1 MLDSSHRFACLDV
14 SRWSRRR
21 EHDRR
26 GLVVA
31 NHLPLEKRVY
41 VVRHLVEGMSVRG
54 TERLTNVSIPTV
66 LSTILRMGD
75 GCDRLHNA
83 MVRDLDIVELELDEQ
98 WSYIA
103 KKQAHVNDNDPAEF
117 GDCYTY
123 IALART
129 KKLIVSYRVGKRDE
143 ADTKAFV
150 SDLRARLVTI
160 PQLSTD
166 GWQSYPVA
174 VGQSF
179 GGSVDHAV
187 INKNYKGGA
196 GRGRRDGEFDKY
208 APADVDFIT
217 KKVAHGAPNMDR
229 ASTSHVERF
238 NLTTRM
244 HIRRFMRRGNAF
256 SKKIDHH
263 RAAVSLHVAWYNF
276 CRVHES
282 LRITPA
288 MEAGITDHVWTVQ
301 ELVERA
307 LSAEPCD
314 APQPKPLAP
323 PAPPPGEKPV
333 VSRELPNG
341 KGWLRVVQ
349 GGKSAQNDALKAPTP
364 PIVAP
369 VAKPVMESPVVAEEP
384 AKVTPTPVAK
394 PVAMSTATPA
404 VPVKLVPRR
413 WEQLEMFGVSR
424 VETRARSF
432 GDDDEDCPY

>member
-1 MLDSSHRFACLDV
+1 MLDSDHRFACLDV
-14 SRWSRRR
+14 SRWSRRW
-21 EHDRR
+21 EQDRW

-31 NHLPLEKRVY
+31 NHLPLEKRVD

-54 TERLTNVSIPTV
+54 TERLTGVSIPTV

-83 MVRDLDIVELELDEQ
+83 LVRDLDIVELELDEQ

-103 KKQAHVNDNDPAEF
+103 KKQAKVDETKDPVEY
-117 GDCYTY
+117 GDSYTY

-143 ADTKAFV
+143 ADTKAFIA
-150 SDLRARLVTI
+150 DLRARLVTI

-179 GGSVDHAV
+179 GGSVNHAV
-187 INKNYKGGA
+187 INKNYKAGA

-208 APADVDFIT
+208 APAAVDFVT
-217 KKVAHGAPNMDR
+217 KSVAHGAPNLDR

-256 SKKIDHH
+256 SKKLDHH

-288 MEAGITDHVWTVQ
+288 MEAGITDHVWTVE
-301 ELVERA
+301 ELVTRA
-307 LSAEPCD
+307 FSAEPC
-314 APQPKPLAP
+314 AVPEPKPLAP
-323 PAPPPGEKPV
+323 TAPPPGEKPATA
-333 VSRELPNG
+333 RELPNG

-349 GGKSAQNDALKAPTP
+349 GGKSVQNDAPKAPTP
-364 PIVAP
+364 PVAP
-369 VAKPVMESPVVAEEP
+369 AATPIVEAPVVAQEP
-384 AKVTPTPVAK
+384 AKAMPAPMAK
-394 PVAMSTATPA
+394 PATASTAAPL
-404 VPVKLVPRR
+404 KLAPRR
-413 WEQLEMFGVSR
+413 WEQLDLFGGNR
-424 VETRARSF
+424 AETRARSF
-432 GDDDEDCPY
+432 DDSEDCPY

>member
-1 MLDSSHRFACLDV
+1 
-14 SRWSRRR
+14 
-21 EHDRR
+21 
-26 GLVVA
+26 LVVA
-31 NHLPLEKRVY
+31 NHLPLEKRVD

-54 TERLTNVSIPTV
+54 TERLTGVSIPTV

-83 MVRDLDIVELELDEQ
+83 LVRDLDIVELELDEQ

-103 KKQAHVNDNDPAEF
+103 KKQAKVDETKDPVEY
-117 GDCYTY
+117 GDSYTY

-143 ADTKAFV
+143 ADTKAFIA
-150 SDLRARLVTI
+150 DLRARLVTI

-179 GGSVDHAV
+179 GGSVNHAV
-187 INKNYKGGA
+187 INKNYKAGA

-208 APADVDFIT
+208 APAAVDFVT
-217 KKVAHGAPNMDR
+217 KSVAHGAPNLDR

-256 SKKIDHH
+256 SKKLDHH

-288 MEAGITDHVWTVQ
+288 MEAGITDHVWTVE
-301 ELVERA
+301 ELVTRA
-307 LSAEPCD
+307 FSAEPC
-314 APQPKPLAP
+314 AVPEPKPLAP
-323 PAPPPGEKPV
+323 TAPPPGEKPATA
-333 VSRELPNG
+333 RELPNG

-349 GGKSAQNDALKAPTP
+349 GGKSVQNDAPKAPTP
-364 PIVAP
+364 PVAP
-369 VAKPVMESPVVAEEP
+369 AATPIVEAPVVAQEP
-384 AKVTPTPVAK
+384 AKAMPAPMAK
-394 PVAMSTATPA
+394 PATASTAAPL
-404 VPVKLVPRR
+404 KLAPRR
-413 WEQLEMFGVSR
+413 WEQLDLFGGNR
-424 VETRARSF
+424 AETRARSF
-432 GDDDEDCPY
+432 DDSEDCPY